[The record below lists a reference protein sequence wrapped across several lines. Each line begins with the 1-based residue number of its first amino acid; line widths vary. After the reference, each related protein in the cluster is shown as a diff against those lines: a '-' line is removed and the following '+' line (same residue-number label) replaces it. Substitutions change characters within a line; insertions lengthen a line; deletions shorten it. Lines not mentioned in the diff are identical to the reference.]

1 MKKKILLAVLM
12 VAMFVCLFA
21 ISVGASDLAYDR
33 VYTINGVEYPL
44 WEQDAEGNYH
54 PLMWYQDG
62 DKLSK
67 VYADNTDST
76 KAPYVSYT
84 KYVDSGT
91 KEIKTVTI
99 TDATGKAFGGKET
112 VVIANLH
119 NIYLK
124 AGDNSQITLMNK
136 TAFGGSTVLKA
147 IYIPESIKTM
157 GWVSNDNFVPFA
169 SCKALEY
176 VEIAPSAEIKTIGP
190 NTFLN
195 CTSLKAV
202 SLPDGVTKLGQ
213 ISFSGCTSLQAVYLP
228 KNLEVCEYNGWDK
241 GAFYN
246 CSSAYLVNEP
256 FVIENIATDIPAK
269 PDIYYFPS
277 NFSAIGDAFRNWKN
291 INDTIVFGE
300 KLLVVDGNGF
310 TSTGVSGQNK
320 IAVFTGEM
328 TKFYL
333 GDAIEPTWSFVFTN
347 TTDESIFSTRT
358 DRGYAGSTGYLC
370 KSNRIVK
377 FGWGVKFEDGTTHFA
392 DVRKSE
398 VVDATCT
405 TNEIATTYCFCGA
418 KIGEGIVEN
427 SALGHEYDLAKGA
440 VKSKIEYAN
449 YLADGKLFV
458 KCARCEECSESE
470 VNPIISSFKGYS
482 VKEDGNGITFGYT
495 IDYAALD
502 EYAKISGKKV
512 ELGFVVAAQ
521 SKVTDN
527 KLLNADGTVANANVI
542 KASVVSWSNIDSENE
557 ETVKYNGADF
567 KLTGDFT
574 GLENTAICMAGYLF
588 DGAVA
593 YLNAN
598 ASGEAS
604 DFITYGQLTNA

>member
-12 VAMFVCLFA
+12 VAMLVCLFA

-33 VYTINGVEYPL
+33 VYTVNGVEYPL

-99 TDATGKAFGGKET
+99 TDATGKTFGGKET

-157 GWVSNDNFVPFA
+157 GWGSNDNFVPFA

-176 VEIAPSAEIKTIGP
+176 VEIAPSAVIETIGP
-190 NTFLN
+190 NSFLN

-228 KNLEVCEYNGWDK
+228 KSLEVCEYNGWDK

-256 FVIENIATDIPAK
+256 FVIENIATDIPSK
-269 PDIYYFPS
+269 PDIYYFPP
-277 NFSAIGDAFRNWKN
+277 NFSSIGDAFRNWSN

-310 TSTGVSGQNK
+310 TNTGVEGQNK
-320 IAVFTGEM
+320 TAVFTGEM
-328 TKFYL
+328 TNFYL
-333 GDAIEPTWSFVFTN
+333 GDGIALKWNFVFTN
-347 TTDESIFSTRT
+347 TTDESIFSTRS

-377 FGWGVKFEDGTTHFA
+377 FGYGVKFEDGTTHFV
-392 DVRKSE
+392 DIRKSE
-398 VVDATCT
+398 VIGATCT

-418 KIGEGIVEN
+418 KMGTSEVEN
-427 SALGHEYDLAKGA
+427 TKLGHEYDLEKGA
-440 VKSKIEYAN
+440 VKLNIEYTN
-449 YLADGKLFV
+449 YLANGTLYTQ
-458 KCARCEECSESE
+458 CARCEECQESE
-470 VNPIISSFKGYS
+470 ASPIISDFKGFS
-482 VKEDGNGITFGYT
+482 SSEKGDGVTFGYVV
-495 IDYAALD
+495 DYDALS
-502 EYAKISGKKV
+502 EYVKLNGKNV
-512 ELGFVVAAQ
+512 ELGFVVALQ
-521 SKVTDN
+521 SNSANDAPD
-527 KLLNADGTVANANVI
+527 LNAETSITAKVVTWTTDDEANL
-542 KASVVSWSNIDSENE
+542 SVV
-557 ETVKYNGADF
+557 KYTGADF
-567 KLTGDFT
+567 IIRGDWTGH
-574 GLENTAICMAGYLF
+574 ENTVFCMAGYLI
-588 DGAVA
+588 DGEDVS
-593 YLNAN
+593 YLNYGS
-598 ASGEAS
+598 SGDKADTFYYAQFLAIEE
-604 DFITYGQLTNA
+604 